1 MAECLILEIII
12 KSEISGMTGM
22 EFASPT
28 DIHPIYKVYIR

>member
-1 MAECLILEIII
+1 MPHQSTTVENIHFF
-12 KSEISGMTGM
+12 GMTGM